1 MKSYWGAQCSPA
13 CFHSKNGQVWW
24 ALCSY
29 CWLLI
34 PLVVGTMLVDPTY
47 DPTSDLASDLTSDTT
62 SNLTSDTA
70 SNPKHTKVHYS
81 LSEELWC
88 LLGFCWGKIA
98 TSDFKGYL
106 NKQDVAQLLFTG
118 RNDKGSHRSKNT
130 GILWNTF
137 IKQWPAPPYC
147 IYEILF
153 QILPLI
159 LGYLLFLNK
168 RYEIRLTPAPFAK

>member
-1 MKSYWGAQCSPA
+1 MRADLVEWRAIEVRSAVQHAFTARMAK
-13 CFHSKNGQVWW
+13 FDEH
-24 ALCSY
+24 CSY

-47 DPTSDLASDLTSDTT
+47 DPTSDLASDLTSDPT

-88 LLGFCWGKIA
+88 LLGFCWEKIA

-106 NKQDVAQLLFTG
+106 SKQDVAQLLFTG

-137 IKQWPAPPYC
+137 IKQWPAPPVLLLWNPY
-147 IYEILF
+147 LNF
-153 QILPLI
+153 PQIL
-159 LGYLLFLNK
+159 G
-168 RYEIRLTPAPFAK
+168 